1 MQVCVISDSKG
12 LLPVPEKKKNS
23 PNQERPSDEIEDA
36 VILNDPNHP
45 EDDRDPPAKAAA
57 GDEAGVENPSAEN
70 GEEMQPEDLEKD
82 ATAET
87 SADQQDDSAPAGQ
100 ETAEVEKR
108 LDEDSETEV
117 AKPEKPVPT
126 EKVVIRKGGFFP
138 MLLGGVAAAA
148 VGFGLAR
155 SGVLEGMPLPGLEAG
170 QSLLTEIDDRTKA
183 QQTLVSDLQAR
194 IAALEAAPQPQAM
207 PELPDFA
214 PAIDD
219 LTTQIG
225 VLAGRIDAL
234 EARPIAEGA
243 AVDPQAQAALADA
256 RAELDQIRTA
266 LAAQQAQIAT
276 LSDEAAQ
283 AEAQAQLSAQAAM
296 TRAAVTR
303 IVTALDAGTGY
314 TEALNDLSAA
324 NVEVPTILLEQA
336 DTGAP
341 TLAALQADFPDLA
354 RDALRAARQA
364 QNPGGIGGFFETQLG
379 LRSLQPRE
387 GDDPDAILSRAEA
400 ALRDGRLSDTLAE
413 IARLPEEAAT
423 VLADWQ
429 AQAQM
434 RVTLTDAA
442 RNLAQSLNTN

>member
-36 VILNDPNHP
+36 VILNDPA
-45 EDDRDPPAKAAA
+45 DDRDPPSKAAA
-57 GDEAGVENPSAEN
+57 DDGAEAENPTAQQDEEAPQEDPVKDEAAEV
-70 GEEMQPEDLEKD
+70 
-82 ATAET
+82 
-87 SADQQDDSAPAGQ
+87 SADQKDESAPADQ
-100 ETAEVEKR
+100 EIAETEAR
-108 LDEDSETEV
+108 PADDGEPEV
-117 AKPEKPVPT
+117 AKPEKPAST
-126 EKVVIRKGGFFP
+126 EQVVIRKGGFVP

-148 VGFGLAR
+148 IGFGLAR

-170 QSLLTEIDDRTKA
+170 QSLLTEIDQRTAA
-183 QQTLVSDLQAR
+183 QQTVVADLQAR
-194 IAALEAAPQPQAM
+194 LAALEAAPQPQALPEM
-207 PELPDFA
+207 PDLG
-214 PAIDD
+214 PAIEE

-234 EARPIAEGA
+234 EARPVAEGA

-266 LAAQQAQIAT
+266 LAAQQSQIAT

-314 TEALNDLSAA
+314 TEALNDLTAA
-324 NVEVPTILLEQA
+324 NVEVPTALLEQA

-413 IARLPEEAAT
+413 IARLPQEAAT

-442 RNLAQSLNTN
+442 RSLAQSLNTN

>member
-36 VILNDPNHP
+36 VILNDPA
-45 EDDRDPPAKAAA
+45 DDRDQPSKAAA
-57 GDEAGVENPSAEN
+57 GDEAEAENPPSQQEEEISQEDPVKDDAAEASLDKEAESA
-70 GEEMQPEDLEKD
+70 L
-82 ATAET
+82 AE
-87 SADQQDDSAPAGQ
+87 Q
-100 ETAEVEKR
+100 ETPDTETHPADDGAP
-108 LDEDSETEV
+108 DELKT
-117 AKPEKPVPT
+117 EKPVST
-126 EKVVIRKGGFFP
+126 EQVVIRKGGFFP

-148 VGFGLAR
+148 IGFGLAR

-207 PELPDFA
+207 LELPDFA

-243 AVDPQAQAALADA
+243 AVDPQAQVALADA

-336 DTGAP
+336 DTGVP

-442 RNLAQSLNTN
+442 RDLAQSLNTN

>member
-1 MQVCVISDSKG
+1 M
-12 LLPVPEKKKNS
+12 PEKKKNS
-23 PNQERPSDEIEDA
+23 PNQERPNDEIEDA
-36 VILNDPNHP
+36 VILNDPA
-45 EDDRDPPAKAAA
+45 DDGDPSSKAAA
-57 GDEAGVENPSAEN
+57 EDGAEVETPPADQDQEISQEDPVNAEAAE
-70 GEEMQPEDLEKD
+70 
-82 ATAET
+82 A
-87 SADQQDDSAPAGQ
+87 SADQKDESAPADQ
-100 ETAEVEKR
+100 ETP
-108 LDEDSETEV
+108 ETETRPADDGESDV
-117 AKPEKPVPT
+117 TKPEKPAST
-126 EKVVIRKGGFFP
+126 EQVVIRKGGFVP

-148 VGFGLAR
+148 IGFGLAR
-155 SGVLEGMPLPGLEAG
+155 SGVLEGMPLPGLGAG
-170 QSLLTEIDDRTKA
+170 QSLLTEIDQRTAA
-183 QQTLVSDLQAR
+183 QQALVSDLQAR
-194 IAALEAAPQPQAM
+194 LAALEAAPQPQAQPDM
-207 PELPDFA
+207 PDLG

-234 EARPIAEGA
+234 EARPVAEGA

-283 AEAQAQLSAQAAM
+283 AEEQAQLSAQAAM

-314 TEALNDLSAA
+314 TEALNDLTAA
-324 NVEVPTILLEQA
+324 NVEVPTVLLEQA

-341 TLAALQADFPDLA
+341 TLAALQADFPELA

-400 ALRDGRLSDTLAE
+400 ALRDGRLPETLAE
-413 IARLPEEAAT
+413 IARLPQEAAT

-429 AQAQM
+429 ARAQM

>member
-1 MQVCVISDSKG
+1 MQVCVIQDSKG

-23 PNQERPSDEIEDA
+23 PSQERPSDEIEDA
-36 VILNDPNHP
+36 VVLNDAEADP
-45 EDDRDPPAKAAA
+45 EPSSKAVTEDAVEGESPPAQQDEDTTQADPVKEDAAEA
-57 GDEAGVENPSAEN
+57 SPAQDNDEALTDQEIAE
-70 GEEMQPEDLEKD
+70 
-82 ATAET
+82 AET
-87 SADQQDDSAPAGQ
+87 RPADDGEP
-100 ETAEVEKR
+100 
-108 LDEDSETEV
+108 EV
-117 AKPEKPVPT
+117 AKPATPAAS

-148 VGFGLAR
+148 IGFGLAR

-170 QSLLTEIDDRTKA
+170 QSLLTDIDQRTAA
-183 QQTLVSDLQAR
+183 QQTALSDLQAR
-194 IAALEAAPQPQAM
+194 LAALEAAPPPQAPSDM
-207 PELPDFA
+207 PDLG
-214 PAIDD
+214 PAIED

-225 VLAGRIDAL
+225 VLAGRVDAL
-234 EARPIAEGA
+234 ESRPASEGA

-266 LAAQQAQIAT
+266 LAAQQAQIST

-314 TEALNDLSAA
+314 TEALNDLTAA
-324 NVEVPTILLEQA
+324 NVDIPAALLEQA
-336 DTGAP
+336 ETGAR

-354 RDALRAARQA
+354 RDALRAARQS

-400 ALRDGRLSDTLAE
+400 ALRDGRLSETLSE
-413 IARLPEEAAT
+413 IAQLPEEALA

-434 RVTLTDAA
+434 RVSLTDAA
-442 RNLAQSLNTN
+442 LNLAQSLNTN

>member
-36 VILNDPNHP
+36 VILNDPA
-45 EDDRDPPAKAAA
+45 DDRDQPAKAAA
-57 GDEAGVENPSAEN
+57 GDEAEAENPPSQQEEEISQEDPVKDDAAEAS
-70 GEEMQPEDLEKD
+70 P
-82 ATAET
+82 
-87 SADQQDDSAPAGQ
+87 DQQAESAPAEQ
-100 ETAEVEKR
+100 ETPDTETHPADVGAPDEVK
-108 LDEDSETEV
+108 T
-117 AKPEKPVPT
+117 EKPVPT
-126 EKVVIRKGGFFP
+126 EQVVIRKGGFVP

-148 VGFGLAR
+148 IGFGLAR

-170 QSLLTEIDDRTKA
+170 QSLLSEIDQRTAA
-183 QQTLVSDLQAR
+183 QQTVVSDLQAR
-194 IAALEAAPQPQAM
+194 LAVLEAAPQPQALPEM
-207 PELPDFA
+207 PDLG
-214 PAIDD
+214 PAIED

-225 VLAGRIDAL
+225 VLAGRIDML
-234 EARPIAEGA
+234 EARPVAEGG

-276 LSDEAAQ
+276 LTDEAAQ

-314 TEALNDLSAA
+314 TEALNDLTAA
-324 NVEVPTILLEQA
+324 NVEIPAALLEQA
-336 DTGAP
+336 ETGAP

-400 ALRDGRLSDTLAE
+400 ALRDGRLSETLDE

-442 RNLAQSLNTN
+442 RSLAQSLNTN